1 MAAAKASFS
10 TVTAYRIG
18 SDPRPPSQKQ
28 MPRTRRRSDPLADI
42 FDKEVVPLLVE
53 SPSRRAV
60 TIFDEL
66 CRRHPK
72 LPVGVRRT
80 IERRVR
86 QWRALHGPAQEVI
99 FAQRNPPGRLGLSD
113 FSATGQGRH
122 NARHRARI
130 DAERA
135 VLGPLP
141 ARRTQD
147 FELERVQITSHSGFT
162 LRKVFYALPSRLIG
176 HTLRVHLYDDRLELL
191 LGSSPLLTLPRGRA
205 HSDGRRGHVVNYH
218 HSSMLCAASRWP
230 CSTSSTAINCS
241 LATPTA
247 APSMRCSMPSM
258 SAPPAG
264 AWSSCWLWP
273 TIAAARQRWP
283 HSLPTCSRLERC
295 LNWNLCRRA
304 SAPIRNRYRN
314 SMCAWGRQPTTTIC
328 STTRPARHS
337 TGPHRP
343 HPLRNGAQ

>member
-80 IERRVR
+80 LERRVR

-205 HSDGRRGHVVNYH
+205 HSDGRRGHVVN
-218 HSSMLCAASRWP
+218 
-230 CSTSSTAINCS
+230 
-241 LATPTA
+241 
-247 APSMRCSMPSM
+247 
-258 SAPPAG
+258 
-264 AWSSCWLWP
+264 
-273 TIAAARQRWP
+273 
-283 HSLPTCSRLERC
+283 
-295 LNWNLCRRA
+295 
-304 SAPIRNRYRN
+304 
-314 SMCAWGRQPTTTIC
+314 
-328 STTRPARHS
+328 
-337 TGPHRP
+337 
-343 HPLRNGAQ
+343 